1 MKKNVTVFLVDD
13 HAVVREGYKHLLE
26 KANILVIAEAANGEE
41 ACQHYE
47 RIQPDIVVIDLSMPG
62 IGGLEAIRRLIAKD
76 KNAKALAFSMHDD
89 TIFATRAM
97 QAGASGYITKSN
109 APNVLVEAV
118 FAISNG
124 KKFISQ
130 DIANKISQQQIA
142 SGEISSSGQ
151 PKNEDLLAELSPRE
165 FEVFQLLAKGLSL
178 DEIANILH
186 LDYKTIAN
194 TQTRLRQKLKVENAA
209 QLILAA
215 VKLNILA
222 N

>member
-1 MKKNVTVFLVDD
+1 MKKNVSVYLVDD

-26 KANILVIAEAANGEE
+26 KANISVIAEAASGEE

-47 RIQPDIVVIDLSMPG
+47 RVQPDIVVIDLTMPG

-76 KNAKALAFSMHDD
+76 KSAKVLAFSMHDD

-118 FAISNG
+118 YAVAAG

-130 DIANKISQQQIA
+130 DIANKISQQQIF
-142 SGEISSSGQ
+142 SGEISSGQ

>member
-1 MKKNVTVFLVDD
+1 MNDNVNVYLVDD

-26 KANILVIAEAANGEE
+26 QANITVVAEASSGEA

-47 RIQPDIVVIDLSMPG
+47 SLQPDVVVLDLSMPG
-62 IGGLEAIRRLIAKD
+62 IGGIETIRKLMLKD
-76 KNAKALAFSMHDD
+76 KNAKLLAFSMHDD
-89 TIFATRAM
+89 MIFTSRAM
-97 QAGASGYITKSN
+97 QAGAKGYVTKSS

-118 FAISNG
+118 FAVAANKKYISH
-124 KKFISQ
+124 
-130 DIANKISQQQIA
+130 DIASKIALQQTNA
-142 SGEISSSGQ
+142 
-151 PKNEDLLAELSPRE
+151 EDKYLESTLDNLTARE
-165 FEVFQLLAKGLSL
+165 FEVFQLLAQGLSL
-178 DEIANILH
+178 DDIANTLH

-194 TQTRLRQKLKVENAA
+194 TQTRLRHKLGANNTA